1 MASSVKSRN
10 TQLQSTIDVIF
21 LEISTISPH
30 IVTLDSVK
38 KLAEALEKNQCF
50 DTGHPKGGT
59 RLDIF
64 EDIKKK
70 MTMNKESR
78 ATLITWLVN
87 FAGSCKYCEIHIFSQ
102 NITVFSLKYANFQTS
117 GSGKSEYLI

>member
-1 MASSVKSRN
+1 MAFHANSKN
-10 TQLQSTIDVIF
+10 TQLQATIDVIF
-21 LEISTISPH
+21 QEISTKSPH
-30 IVTLDSVK
+30 IVTHKNVK
-38 KLAEALEKNQCF
+38 TLVDALEKNQCF
-50 DTGHPKGGT
+50 DADHPKRGN

-87 FAGSCKYCEIHIFSQ
+87 FAANCKY
-102 NITVFSLKYANFQTS
+102 
-117 GSGKSEYLI
+117 

>member
-10 TQLQSTIDVIF
+10 TQLQSTIDAIF

-30 IVTLDSVK
+30 IVTLDCVK

-70 MTMNKESR
+70 MTMHRESR

-87 FAGSCKYCEIHIFSQ
+87 FAGSCKYCEIHIL
-102 NITVFSLKYANFQTS
+102 VKRSLFLVLNTQTFRRADLGNRS
-117 GSGKSEYLI
+117 I